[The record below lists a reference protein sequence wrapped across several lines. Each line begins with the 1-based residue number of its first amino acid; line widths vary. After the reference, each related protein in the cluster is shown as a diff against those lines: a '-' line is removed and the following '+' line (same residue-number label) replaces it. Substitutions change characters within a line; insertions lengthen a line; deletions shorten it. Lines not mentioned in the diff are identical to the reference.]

1 MNTIG
6 ITISLIHLC
15 MIIATPT
22 VIIFSSNKNLLLT
35 LFVCINISYF
45 LNIYYKNCILTL
57 VEKKYNNIAIIDLF
71 GKFIPQFKGTLKDC
85 NIMAATMILMFNFF
99 CFLKLVKVY
108 YTKKP

>member
-1 MNTIG
+1 MNPIG

-45 LNIYYKNCILTL
+45 FTR
-57 VEKKYNNIAIIDLF
+57 EKY
-71 GKFIPQFKGTLKDC
+71 
-85 NIMAATMILMFNFF
+85 
-99 CFLKLVKVY
+99 
-108 YTKKP
+108 